1 LRRSLVVRVLA
12 RVLRGP
18 RLRPGRDRPT
28 PEAETGPGAIRLLL
42 VPAASCYAE
51 HVPSSA
57 ESLPGAALQYVDSL
71 YGFARQLSRNP
82 SSAED
87 LVQETFARA
96 LAAQAK
102 FEAGTNLKAWLFKI
116 LRNLHVDAMRRA
128 GKSPLDDGE
137 PNEATWRRERDEPL
151 RGDPELEALRGLVAE
166 DIDAALATLTADAR
180 AIVLLDFEGFSEQE
194 LMEILGC
201 AAGTVKSR
209 LARARATLRDRLQ
222 EYRR

>member
-1 LRRSLVVRVLA
+1 LRRSFVVSLLPRA
-12 RVLRGP
+12 LRSS
-18 RLRPGRDRPT
+18 
-28 PEAETGPGAIRLLL
+28 ETGPTGTRLLL

-51 HVPSSA
+51 RVPSSA
-57 ESLPGAALQYVDSL
+57 DSLPGDALRYVDSL

-82 SSAED
+82 SAAED

-96 LAAQAK
+96 LAAQTS

-116 LRNLHVDAMRRA
+116 LRNLHVDAQRRA
-128 GKSPLDDGE
+128 GKSPLLEVGE
-137 PNEATWRRERDEPL
+137 PNEASWTREREVEPL
-151 RGDPELEALRGLVAE
+151 RGDSELEALRGLVAE

-180 AIVLLDFEGFSEQE
+180 AIVLLDFEGFSESE
-194 LMEILGC
+194 LVEILGC